1 MSARPLSLAR
11 EADPPRAAAGAD
23 ALRALLSDQ
32 RDTIRLRLPEQGSG
46 DVMLAAE
53 RGGRLGRLAEFM
65 ASCPAVAEVQV
76 LPLLSLVA
84 VTLTATA
91 RQSLIADAGGA
102 FTARPSATLPP
113 AWTSDALTAYRAQ
126 ILSDLGDQPEGSVAP
141 VSVRGGR
148 DPHRWLPDAAKAAGL
163 RHTLLREP
171 PDKPLR
177 VSLSQLWDMDPH
189 GPWLTLSLAQ
199 STVPTVPDRKA
210 LGACLLALALQPDA
224 PPHRQLLRLERLAD
238 TLLRGQRAACGTAAP
253 DPLVSR
259 ARVVLG
265 VAAAHFAVQ
274 SPLDLD

>member
-11 EADPPRAAAGAD
+11 EADPPRASAAAD
-23 ALRALLSDQ
+23 ALCALLSDQ
-32 RDTIRLRLPEQGSG
+32 GDRIRLRLPEQGGG
-46 DVMLAAE
+46 DVMLAAG
-53 RGGRLGRLAEFM
+53 RGERLGALAEQM
-65 ASCPAVAEVQV
+65 AACPAVAEVQV
-76 LPLLSLVA
+76 LPLLSLVG
-84 VTLTATA
+84 VTLTAPA
-91 RQSLIADAGGA
+91 REALVANAGRA
-102 FTARPSATLPP
+102 FTARPTATLPP
-113 AWTSDALTAYRAQ
+113 AWTSEALTAYRAQ
-126 ILSDLGDQPEGSVAP
+126 ILSQIWDQKDIPLAP

-171 PDKPLR
+171 PDKSLHL
-177 VSLSQLWDMDPH
+177 SLSHLWDMDPH
-189 GPWLTLSLAQ
+189 GPWLALSLAQ
-199 STVPTVPDRKA
+199 SSVPTVPDRKA
-210 LGACLLALALQPDA
+210 LRACLLSLALQPDA

-238 TLLRGQRAACGTAAP
+238 TLLRGQRAACGPAAP